1 MALSLGEL
9 AIRHGLELRGDPETR
24 VTRVGT
30 LQNAGPDA
38 VSFLANPQYRKQLA
52 GTQAGVV
59 ILSPE
64 FAAECPV
71 AVLLSSN
78 PYASYARIAA
88 ELHPG
93 PAVVPGIRAGAVVDG
108 SARVAPDACIA
119 PGAVVED
126 GAVIGAGAYVGPNCV
141 VGAGVE
147 IGAGTRLVANVT
159 LCHGVRLGA
168 RVLVHPG
175 AVIGADGFGLARE
188 PEGWI
193 KVPQL
198 GGVTI
203 GDDVEIGAN
212 TTIDRGAI
220 EDTVIEAGVKLDNQI
235 QVAHNVRIGA
245 HTVVAGCAGI
255 SGSTTI
261 GRNCMIAG
269 AVGIAGHLQI
279 ADGTVVTGLSMVSRS
294 IRKPGVYSGAL
305 SVDDASRWRR
315 NAARFRQ
322 LDTLAKRVAQLE
334 RAEGEAGQGRD
345 GITAE
350 DGNDGDGERNG

>member
-24 VTRVGT
+24 VARVGT

-52 GTQAGVV
+52 QTQAGAV

-64 FAAECPV
+64 FAADCPV
-71 AVLLSSN
+71 AVLLASN
-78 PYASYARIAA
+78 PYAAYARVAA

-93 PAVVPGIRAGAVVDG
+93 PPVTPGIRAGAVVDG
-108 SARVAPDACIA
+108 SAQVAPDACIA
-119 PGAVVED
+119 SGAVIEA
-126 GAVIGAGAYVGPNCV
+126 GAVIGAGCHIGPNCV
-141 VGAGVE
+141 VGEGVK
-147 IGAGTRLVANVT
+147 IGAGTRLVASVT

-175 AVIGADGFGLARE
+175 VVIGADGFGLARE

-193 KVPQL
+193 KVPQV

-220 EDTVIEAGVKLDNQI
+220 EDTVIEQGVKLDNQI

-305 SVDDASRWRR
+305 SVDDAARWRR

-334 RAEGEAGQGRD
+334 RGD
-345 GITAE
+345 GTQRPGPGDEPAE

>member
-9 AIRHGLELRGDPETR
+9 AVRHGLELRGDPEAR

-52 GTQAGVV
+52 ETRAGAV
-59 ILSPE
+59 ILSAE

-71 AVLLSSN
+71 AVLISSN

-93 PAVVPGIRAGAVVDG
+93 PSMAPGIRAGAIVDG
-108 SARVAPDACIA
+108 SARVSPDACIA
-119 PGAVVED
+119 PGAVIEG

-193 KVPQL
+193 KVPQV

-220 EDTVIEAGVKLDNQI
+220 EDTVIEDGVKLDNQI

-279 ADGTVVTGLSMVSRS
+279 ADGTVVTGLTLVSRS
-294 IRKPGVYSGAL
+294 IRKAGVYSGAL
-305 SVDDASRWRR
+305 PLDDAARWRR

-322 LDTLAKRVAQLE
+322 LDTLAKRVTQLE
-334 RAEGEAGQGRD
+334 RAGGEAGQAREG
-345 GITAE
+345 TAAE
-350 DGNDGDGERNG
+350 DGNEGDGERNG

>member
-9 AIRHGLELRGDPETR
+9 AIRHGLELRGDPEAR
-24 VTRVGT
+24 VERVGT
-30 LQNAGPDA
+30 LQSAGPDA
-38 VSFLANPQYRKQLA
+38 VSFLANPRYRKYLA
-52 GTQAGVV
+52 TTRAGAVV
-59 ILSPE
+59 LE
-64 FAAECPV
+64 AELAAQCST
-71 AVLLSSN
+71 AVLVSRN

-88 ELHPG
+88 DLHPQ
-93 PAVVPGIRAGAVVDG
+93 AEFVPGIRPGALVDPSAEVAAG
-108 SARVAPDACIA
+108 ACIA
-119 PGAVVED
+119 PGAVVEA
-126 GAVIGAGAYVGPNCV
+126 GARIGPGAYVGPNCV
-141 VGAGVE
+141 
-147 IGAGTRLVANVT
+147 IGAGADIGPGCRLVASVT
-159 LCHGVRLGA
+159 ICHGVRLGA

-198 GGVTI
+198 GSVTI

-220 EDTVIEAGVKLDNQI
+220 DDTVIEEGVKLDNQI

-245 HTVVAGCAGI
+245 HTVVAGCTGI

-269 AVGIAGHLQI
+269 AVGIGGHLEI
-279 ADGTVVTGLSMVSRS
+279 ADGTVITGLTMVSHS
-294 IRKPGVYSGAL
+294 IREGGVYSGAL
-305 SVDDASRWRR
+305 PLDEARQWRR

-322 LDTLAKRVAQLE
+322 LDSLAKRLARLE
-334 RAEGEAGQGRD
+334 RSAGVAADPGNEAAKRG
-345 GITAE
+345 
-350 DGNDGDGERNG
+350 DGDAEND

>member
-1 MALSLGEL
+1 MSLSLGEL
-9 AIRHGLELRGDPETR
+9 AIRHGLELRGDPDAR

-30 LQNAGPDA
+30 LQHAGPDA
-38 VSFLANPQYRKQLA
+38 VSFLANPRYRKHLA
-52 GTQAGVV
+52 STRAGVV
-59 ILSPE
+59 VLEP
-64 FAAECPV
+64 ALAGQCGT
-71 AVLLSSN
+71 AVLLSKN

-88 ELHPG
+88 DLHP
-93 PAVVPGIRAGAVVDG
+93 PPEFAPGICPGACVDP
-108 SARVAPDACIA
+108 SAEIAPDARVS
-119 PGAVVED
+119 PGAVVE
-126 GAVIGAGAYVGPNCV
+126 AGARIGPGVYIGPNCV
-141 VGAGVE
+141 VGADAQV
-147 IGAGTRLVANVT
+147 GAGSRLVANVT

-193 KVPQL
+193 KVPQV
-198 GGVTI
+198 GSVEI

-220 EDTVIEAGVKLDNQI
+220 DDTVIEEGVKLDNQI

-269 AVGIAGHLQI
+269 AVGIAGHLDI
-279 ADGTVVTGLSMVSRS
+279 ADGTVITGLTMVSRS
-294 IRKPGVYSGAL
+294 LPKAGVYSGAL
-305 SVDDASRWRR
+305 PLDEAARWRR

-322 LDTLAKRVAQLE
+322 LDGLAKRVARLE
-334 RAEGEAGQGRD
+334 RPGGNMEEPADLPAERG
-345 GITAE
+345 
-350 DGNDGDGERNG
+350 DGDAQE

>member
-1 MALSLGEL
+1 MSLTLGEL
-9 AIRHGLELRGDPETR
+9 AIRHGLELHGDPDVR
-24 VTRVGT
+24 VERVGT
-30 LQNAGPDA
+30 LQAAGPDA
-38 VSFLANPQYRKQLA
+38 VSFLANPRYRKYLRSTRA
-52 GTQAGVV
+52 AAVV
-59 ILSPE
+59 LDAE
-64 FAAECPV
+64 HVAECGT
-71 AVLLSSN
+71 AVLVSRS

-88 ELHPG
+88 DLHPA
-93 PAVVPGIRAGAVVDG
+93 PAFVPGIRAGAMVDP
-108 SARVAPDACIA
+108 SAEVAADACVA
-119 PGAVVED
+119 PGAVIE
-126 GAVIGAGAYVGPNCV
+126 AHARIGAGAYIGPNCV
-141 VGAGVE
+141 VGE
-147 IGAGTRLVANVT
+147 GATVGPGTRLVANVT
-159 LCHGVRLGA
+159 VCHAVRLGA

-198 GGVTI
+198 GAVTI

-220 EDTVIEAGVKLDNQI
+220 DDTVIESGVKLDNQI

-245 HTVVAGCAGI
+245 HTVVAGCTGI

-269 AVGIAGHLQI
+269 AVGIGGHLDI
-279 ADGTVVTGLSMVSRS
+279 PDGTVITGLTMVSRS

-305 SVDDASRWRR
+305 PLDEAAQWRR

-322 LDTLAKRVAQLE
+322 LDTLAKRVARLE
-334 RAEGEAGQGRD
+334 RRHGDVQDDAA
-345 GITAE
+345 
-350 DGNDGDGERNG
+350 GDGGGDAEND

>member
-9 AIRHGLELRGDPETR
+9 AVRHGLELRGDPETR
-24 VTRVGT
+24 VARVGT

-52 GTQAGVV
+52 ETQAGAV
-59 ILSPE
+59 ILASE

-88 ELHPG
+88 ELHEG
-93 PAVVPGIRAGAVVDG
+93 PSMTPGIRAGAIVDG
-108 SARVAPDACIA
+108 SARISPDACIA
-119 PGAVVED
+119 PGAVIEG

-141 VGAGVE
+141 VGSGVE

-193 KVPQL
+193 KVPQV

-220 EDTVIEAGVKLDNQI
+220 EDTVIEEGVKLDNQI

-245 HTVVAGCAGI
+245 HTVIAGCAGI

-269 AVGIAGHLQI
+269 AVGIAGHLHI
-279 ADGTVVTGLSMVSRS
+279 ADGTVVTGLTLVSRS
-294 IRKPGVYSGAL
+294 IRKAGVYSGAL
-305 SVDDASRWRR
+305 PLDDAARWRR

-322 LDTLAKRVAQLE
+322 LDTLAKRVTQLE
-334 RAEGEAGQGRD
+334 RAGGESGHERD
-345 GITAE
+345 GTTAE